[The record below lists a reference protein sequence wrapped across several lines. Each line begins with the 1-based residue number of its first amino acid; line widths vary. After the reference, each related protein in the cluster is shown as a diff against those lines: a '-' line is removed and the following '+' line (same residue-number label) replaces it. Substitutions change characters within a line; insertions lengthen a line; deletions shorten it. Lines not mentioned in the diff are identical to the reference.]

1 MFYFAIKEDTV
12 LNGICEERE
21 ALELSLQVNGFSD
34 YEILTTDLDIDNN
47 IDNRYIFDF
56 DKKEWINNP
65 NYESEQELKERE
77 RIQELSMTRGDL
89 FEALIL
95 AQGIG
100 KAQLRT
106 MIENFKGLT
115 DLERALYLNRFDE
128 ALDFYRKHP
137 AIDLVGGLLGI
148 TPENMDK
155 FFDTKDYT
163 YLQVKTNEEIG

>member
-1 MFYFAIKEDTV
+1 MYLGYQNGKIKFYTEETLDPSFYELDKQEYTEDEYV
-12 LNGICEERE
+12 LDGEEYVLKDEAWEERQKQAE
-21 ALELSLQVNGFSD
+21 K
-34 YEILTTDLDIDNN
+34 T
-47 IDNRYIFDF
+47 
-56 DKKEWINNP
+56 
-65 NYESEQELKERE
+65 

-106 MIENFKGLT
+106 MIENFEGLT
-115 DLERALYLNRFDE
+115 DIERALYLNRFDE

>member
-1 MFYFAIKEDTV
+1 MSYKIEKP
-12 LNGICEERE
+12 LSIEERANFIVE
-21 ALELSLQVNGFSD
+21 YNHNQDFRIEETDLAMYALEPWEKLEGDEVV
-34 YEILTTDLDIDNN
+34 
-47 IDNRYIFDF
+47 DNR
-56 DKKEWINNP
+56 EAW
-65 NYESEQELKERE
+65 EAEQEQKERE

-106 MIENFKGLT
+106 MIENFEGLT
-115 DLERALYLNRFDE
+115 DIERALYLNRFDE